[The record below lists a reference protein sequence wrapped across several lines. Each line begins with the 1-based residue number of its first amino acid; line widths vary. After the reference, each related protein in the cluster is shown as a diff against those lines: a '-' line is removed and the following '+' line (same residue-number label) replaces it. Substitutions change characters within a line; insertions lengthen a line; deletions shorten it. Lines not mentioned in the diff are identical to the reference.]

1 MPSGHRDGKGVD
13 AGDKRRCWATS
24 CSSPQ
29 GWQEH
34 ESHGLKPLTLGAHT
48 QALRIPPSLPP
59 QSAQS
64 YLCMQDD
71 SADSWLGT
79 QLSQDNFPPNLLLLF
94 KLVKSF
100 LAKPFWPR
108 FLLEPAE
115 LL

>member
-1 MPSGHRDGKGVD
+1 M
-13 AGDKRRCWATS
+13 
-24 CSSPQ
+24 Q
-29 GWQEH
+29 G
-34 ESHGLKPLTLGAHT
+34 
-48 QALRIPPSLPP
+48 
-59 QSAQS
+59 
-64 YLCMQDD
+64 D